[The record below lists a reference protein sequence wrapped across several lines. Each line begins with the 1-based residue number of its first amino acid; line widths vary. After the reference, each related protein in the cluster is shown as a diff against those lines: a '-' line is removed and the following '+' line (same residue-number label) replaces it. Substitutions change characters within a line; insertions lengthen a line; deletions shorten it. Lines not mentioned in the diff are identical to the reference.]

1 MAPGTPRWRRLTA
14 RRRRGTFTK
23 PMAVAVAA
31 AIVLVSSV
39 IVATPPA
46 SAATLLNM
54 WGAKGTANG
63 QFDNPSAIAVS
74 SLGEVYVADTSNS
87 RIQEFNA
94 NGVWIRSF
102 HSAGSGQ
109 SQFNYPMGIA
119 TGPDQAVY
127 VLSEVRTPGCDG
139 RCASVSYSVNV
150 FNAGGI
156 YLRTW
161 STARSNAIAVSGS
174 GLVYVLSNPLN
185 QTANSACCT
194 VVNVFNTSG
203 ALQRSW
209 GVDVGA
215 VGTTGT
221 GSGMAVGVSG
231 DVYVASSS
239 ANLSNVQRYSPAGA
253 VLGRFG
259 SEGIQPGQFKMA
271 TAIAT
276 GPNPY
281 QDVFVLDQ
289 SHNQDIQSGRVQ
301 QFEANGK
308 WVTQWLTVGG
318 QKGWLQPPLGV
329 AVNPRNHEVYI
340 ANNAAN
346 RILRYSP
353 N

>member
-1 MAPGTPRWRRLTA
+1 M
-14 RRRRGTFTK
+14 
-23 PMAVAVAA
+23 
-31 AIVLVSSV
+31 
-39 IVATPPA
+39 
-46 SAATLLNM
+46 
-54 WGAKGTANG
+54 
-63 QFDNPSAIAVS
+63 
-74 SLGEVYVADTSNS
+74 
-87 RIQEFNA
+87 
-94 NGVWIRSF
+94 RSF
-102 HSAGSGQ
+102 NSAGPGQ

-139 RCASVSYSVNV
+139 RCATVSYAVNV
-150 FNAGGI
+150 FNASGT

-174 GLVYVLSNPLN
+174 GLVYVLSNPPN
-185 QTANSACCT
+185 QTANSACCS

-209 GVDVGA
+209 NVDVGV
-215 VGTTGT
+215 VGTAGT
-221 GSGMAVGVSG
+221 GSGIAVGVSG
-231 DVYVASSS
+231 DAYVASSS
-239 ANLSNVQRYSPAGA
+239 ADYSNVQRYSPTGA

-259 SEGIQPGQFKMA
+259 SEGIQPGQFKMP

-289 SHNQDIQSGRVQ
+289 SHNQDIQSGRAQ
-301 QFEANGK
+301 EFEADGK

-318 QKGWLQPPLGV
+318 QKGWIQPPLGV